1 MKRNRFC
8 PDCGH
13 AWTLHEAVRTVW
25 MGGIKTGG
33 PEKIGCCAKSEPE
46 AKRDTC
52 GCRRRHP
59 RRKKA
64 KP

>member
-13 AWTLHEAVRTVW
+13 ARTLHEAVRTVYI
-25 MGGIKTGG
+25 GCVKTGG
-33 PEKIGCCAKSEPE
+33 PEKIGCCAMTGGSK
-46 AKRDTC
+46 TC
-52 GCRRRHP
+52 GCRRRQP
-59 RRKKA
+59 SRKKA